1 MSAPFTATKFDRE
14 YEGTRPICDEDCA
27 EFLSGLRFDIPFP
40 TPKSEEATISQ
51 LRDALQKAWII
62 FDGLRSYRD
71 DAELLAI
78 LRSSQMEDAREAVR
92 QAVRQAGMIS
102 TTCPAIGNHGDPRGG
117 DDPKTELEDAM
128 EFLDQAKRHVDEAE
142 SAVFRRDWPAYDL
155 ARTNLYE
162 LAGGMWE

>member
-1 MSAPFTATKFDRE
+1 MFYRLGLLAAVLGLSAPM
-14 YEGTRPICDEDCA
+14 TRLQSEVISSTVRLPKEPKH
-27 EFLSGLRFDIPFP
+27 LRGNVYP
-40 TPKSEEATISQ
+40 
-51 LRDALQKAWII
+51 
-62 FDGLRSYRD
+62 
-71 DAELLAI
+71 
-78 LRSSQMEDAREAVR
+78 
-92 QAVRQAGMIS
+92 IS
-102 TTCPAIGNHGDPRGG
+102 TTCPAIGNHGDPRGD